1 MAMVKKSI
9 TVTGG
14 QNEWIRAQLDTGNY
28 GNESELIR
36 AALREKQQRQ
46 TETDAIRAALLA
58 GEQSG
63 ISDMSM
69 DDILQAAKAR
79 TKNNGKL

>member
-14 QNEWIRAQLDTGNY
+14 QNEWMRVQLDTGNY

-69 DDILQAAKAR
+69 NDILQAAKAR

>member
-1 MAMVKKSI
+1 MVKKSI

-14 QNEWIRAQLDTGNY
+14 QNEWMRVQLDTGNY

-69 DDILQAAKAR
+69 NDILQAAKAR

>member
-1 MAMVKKSI
+1 V
-9 TVTGG
+9 
-14 QNEWIRAQLDTGNY
+14 
-28 GNESELIR
+28 R

-46 TETDAIRAALLA
+46 VETDALRAALLA

-69 DDILQAAKAR
+69 SDILKAARDR
-79 TKNNGKL
+79 TKNGSEF

>member
-14 QNEWIRAQLDTGNY
+14 QNEWIKAQLDTGHY

-46 TETDAIRAALLA
+46 AETDAIRAALLA
-58 GEQSG
+58 GEKSG
-63 ISDMSM
+63 ISEMSLS
-69 DDILQAAKAR
+69 DILQATKNR
-79 TKNNGKL
+79 TKSNGKF

>member
-1 MAMVKKSI
+1 MTMVKKSI
-9 TVTGG
+9 TVTNC
-14 QNEWIRAQLDTGNY
+14 QNEWIKAQLDTGHY
-28 GNESELIR
+28 GNESELVR

-46 TETDAIRAALLA
+46 VETDALRAALLA

-69 DDILQAAKAR
+69 SDILQAARDR
-79 TKNNGKL
+79 TKKNSKV

>member
-14 QNEWIRAQLDTGNY
+14 QNEWMRAQLDTGNY

-69 DDILQAAKAR
+69 NDILQAAKAR

>member
-14 QNEWIRAQLDTGNY
+14 QNEWIKAQLDTGHY

-46 TETDAIRAALLA
+46 TETDTIRAALLA

-69 DDILQAAKAR
+69 SDILQAAKAK

>member
-69 DDILQAAKAR
+69 NDILQAAKAR

>member
-14 QNEWIRAQLDTGNY
+14 QNEWMRAQLDTGNY

-46 TETDAIRAALLA
+46 SETDAIRAALLA

-69 DDILQAAKAR
+69 SDILQEAR
-79 TKNNGKL
+79 ARIQK